1 MAMFDIIIVEDKLPW
16 TDEMWAEGLPN
27 ACTDFQTKGLN
38 NSLSTY
44 KIEQGKLWVQKFKE
58 GKRGFDHTE
67 QLGEYWEELS
77 YHGVLAFYNYYQN
90 DKPGNNDC
98 FIEFQATFT
107 NGIMNKIEVFKFE
120 KADNTER
127 IESWNQMME
136 EMATKRARWSNRFFF
151 HTKPVRWVNRCVHKA
166 LYHTGNF
173 FTKLSYKF

>member
-1 MAMFDIIIVEDKLPW
+1 MGIFDIIIVEDKLPW

-67 QLGEYWEELS
+67 QLGEYWEEIS

-151 HTKPVRWVNRCVHKA
+151 YTKPVRWINRCVHKA
-166 LYHTGNF
+166 LHHTGNF